1 MSINQQQQPVYGIP
15 QDGSVPQQSV
25 PQQNPVPAPIQQPVN
40 DVTTIA
46 NVQPQVQQVPQV
58 QQNETVAPIQSS
70 DQMQPG
76 QVEIATQQQTVAP
89 QMTMQQS
96 VPQMQEQQAPQ
107 MQQGYAPNMQQVN
120 QVNQTP
126 QMQPVQQQT
135 YNPQM
140 NQSQPQVQQGYNPQ
154 MQQPVPQQGY
164 GMPQQQGYANQG
176 YNPQMNQSQPQ
187 VQQGYMQQNM
197 PGSTAPGYSNTPYVD
212 TTNIGTQ
219 TPTGH
224 PLKQVF
230 DGQAVIVSVKTQIN
244 SKGNLMARGLINPTP
259 NVPNSPTYN
268 FICFSASASKQ
279 VQMLEDPNYAQR
291 VPFQKIPGQTINFN
305 GHWGENVYNGNTTLQ
320 LLVNDFMFVNAPFLR
335 QESENYVA
343 PQPASPAD
351 MISGLNGQQN
361 MNQGYGMP
369 QPQMNQ
375 GYGMPPQ
382 QGYNPQMQQQAPQ
395 MQPMNQ
401 GYPQMQQ
408 GYNPQMQQP
417 QMQQGYNPQNQ
428 GFPQQTGMPPIPGQ

>member
-1 MSINQQQQPVYGIP
+1 MSINQQQPVYGIP

-25 PQQNPVPAPIQQPVN
+25 PQQNPVPAPVQQPVN

-76 QVEIATQQQTVAP
+76 QVEIATQQQTTVP
-89 QMTMQQS
+89 QMAMQQS

-135 YNPQM
+135 
-140 NQSQPQVQQGYNPQ
+140 
-154 MQQPVPQQGY
+154 
-164 GMPQQQGYANQG
+164 

-382 QGYNPQMQQQAPQ
+382 QGYNPQMQQ
-395 MQPMNQ
+395 
-401 GYPQMQQ
+401 PQMQQ
-408 GYNPQMQQP
+408 QYV
-417 QMQQGYNPQNQ
+417 PQNQ
-428 GFPQQTGMPPIPGQ
+428 GFQQQTGMPPIPGQ